1 MLKVTNA
8 CDVIV
13 IISKKLIFLLYLRST
28 FMYKETLR
36 SQTPPAKRNSE
47 NIGSEPAPC
56 QALYD

>member
-1 MLKVTNA
+1 
-8 CDVIV
+8 
-13 IISKKLIFLLYLRST
+13 
-28 FMYKETLR
+28 MYKETLR